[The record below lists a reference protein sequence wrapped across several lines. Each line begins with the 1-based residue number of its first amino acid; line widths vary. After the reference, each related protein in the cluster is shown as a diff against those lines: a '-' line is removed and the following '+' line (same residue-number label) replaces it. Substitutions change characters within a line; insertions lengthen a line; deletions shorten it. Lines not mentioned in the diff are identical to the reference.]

1 MSRFYYD
8 DVLPCVIPQLILC
21 GPGVCQHYMTFVAQP
36 VARVLLLYIYI
47 YICYQAEMFYINF
60 KIFVFVLWIVEAFL
74 KACFM
79 YTLCVD

>member
-60 KIFVFVLWIVEAFL
+60 KFLFLFYELW
-74 KACFM
+74 ACFM